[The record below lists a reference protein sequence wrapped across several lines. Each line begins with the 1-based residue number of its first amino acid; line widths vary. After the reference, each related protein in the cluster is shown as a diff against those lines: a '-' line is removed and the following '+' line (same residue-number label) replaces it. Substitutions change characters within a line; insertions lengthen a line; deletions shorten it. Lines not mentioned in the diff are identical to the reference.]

1 MCIFV
6 LQTEV
11 TRKEWWDDCLVG
23 CFLFVTKH
31 KIIPKTKTR
40 KSETRDNKMIIF
52 APPKQGGILQS
63 SGFLDLRSLISLSRT
78 CKTNAF
84 DVLSLILLIENE
96 ITRFDLGRV
105 ETVEAAIDFLRNI
118 YRYPLLKQWL
128 ERDINR
134 VADSIQITREL
145 LSDVLAY
152 EVMLAKMLKTVPTQ
166 AERLELVSEQDKKER
181 TLLHNAARAG
191 NPESTKTMLA
201 VYPKSEYFQALGM
214 KDVDGLHCIV
224 QLELATLRPSKL
236 SLLCIQKTNV
246 CRL

>member
-1 MCIFV
+1 MDAV
-6 LQTEV
+6 V
-11 TRKEWWDDCLVG
+11 
-23 CFLFVTKH
+23 
-31 KIIPKTKTR
+31 
-40 KSETRDNKMIIF
+40 F

-128 ERDINR
+128 ERDSSR

-145 LSDVLAY
+145 LSDVLTY
-152 EVMLAKMLKTVPTQ
+152 DVMLAKMLRTVPTQ
-166 AERLELVSEQDKKER
+166 AERLELVSEQEEKGR
-181 TLLHNAARAG
+181 TLLHDAAESG
-191 NPESTKTMLA
+191 NPGSIKIVLALFPESARLNALGLRDENGQTVLYCAVSSNHTESTRL
-201 VYPKSEYFQALGM
+201 
-214 KDVDGLHCIV
+214 I
-224 QLELATLRPSKL
+224 
-236 SLLCIQKTNV
+236 LL
-246 CRL
+246 